1 MGTNARWSGHIWA
14 VVAAGAA
21 TSVGIAMAPRFDPA
35 NIAMVYLLAV
45 VCVASRHGRGA
56 AMLTALL
63 SIAAIDFLFV
73 PPVNSFAMD
82 DAQYLLTYAI
92 LLVVAL
98 VTSRLADQVHKAAV
112 GTEAGIERIRIALL
126 TSISR
131 DLNAPPPP

>member
-1 MGTNARWSGHIWA
+1 MSTNARWSGRIWA
-14 VVAAGAA
+14 VGAA
-21 TSVGIAMAPRFDPA
+21 AVATGIGIAMAPRFDPA
-35 NIAMVYLLAV
+35 NIAMVYVLAV

-56 AMLTALL
+56 AILTALL

-98 VTSRLADQVHKAAV
+98 VISRLADQVHKTALGA
-112 GTEAGIERIRIALL
+112 EAGIERVRIALL
-126 TSISR
+126 ASISR